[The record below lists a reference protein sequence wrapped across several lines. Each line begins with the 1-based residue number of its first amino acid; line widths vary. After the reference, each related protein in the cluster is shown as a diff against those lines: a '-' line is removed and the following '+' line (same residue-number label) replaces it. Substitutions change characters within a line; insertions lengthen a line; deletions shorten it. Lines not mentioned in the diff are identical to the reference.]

1 MTASVGGDD
10 SREVLRRYREYL
22 TAFNAKDIIALEGF
36 LAPDVV
42 FEWGDVM
49 DDLVGRDAF
58 FSFYSTAWQHLD
70 EHITAT
76 IVSADDERI
85 VADVHN
91 ELTVVQDWLDSPLR
105 PYRAGETH
113 ILTGLV
119 TYDLRDGM
127 IVRIS

>member
-1 MTASVGGDD
+1 MTASVGGGAADAV
-10 SREVLRRYREYL
+10 RRRYREYL
-22 TAFNAKDIIALEGF
+22 EAFNGKDLVALEGF
-36 LAPDVV
+36 LSPDIV

-49 DDLVGRDAF
+49 DDLVGREAF
-58 FSFYSTAWQHLD
+58 FSFYRTAWQYLD
-70 EHITAT
+70 ENVSAT

-85 VADVHN
+85 VADVRN
-91 ELTVVQDWLDSPLR
+91 ELTVVRDWTDSPLR

-113 ILTGLV
+113 SLAGLM